1 VVHLNTDNTMTTPI
15 PLGVHLG
22 VPDADYFADPAI
34 SRSDC
39 KAVDAYSLAHWRADQ
54 ERQAAGERNDSPA
67 LIIGS
72 AAHVQ
77 LLEPQTWEDRY
88 AVVAA
93 VEKLEAVAIPP
104 IEKEDTPDVPAVE
117 KLELP
122 DPEQRDDKLWYVTC
136 EPGEG
141 YKTKTAAKKAQRPWA
156 WGGVSYS
163 SRKDA
168 ADARKAVAD
177 RVKPYKWKGQRYA
190 KRADAVADRDAF
202 KDTIKP
208 YAWDKDRFLTR
219 TDAEFARDSYARG
232 RIQLDPGSFVLA
244 RDMANATR
252 SHALVG
258 RCFDPDVG
266 HAEVTVVAVVDG
278 VRCRVR
284 LDWLING
291 ANAAQLELDPAVYGD
306 TAADLCID
314 YKTSKDARPRGAT
327 RSIVDYGY
335 AMQVAMYCD
344 VYEAATGRRL
354 EWLFVFVEKR
364 KPYGVRVYKID
375 EAFKAWGRAGY
386 RKALAK
392 IRAAQES
399 GRYPGYPQTVEVL
412 TLPNYLRSDRD
423 KAAAELHGAIDK
435 WRKISARRKA

>member
-1 VVHLNTDNTMTTPI
+1 MVHLNTDNTMTTPI

-266 HAEVTVVAVVDG
+266 HAEVTVGAGVDG

-291 ANAAQLELDPAVYGD
+291 ANSAQLELDPAVYGD
-306 TAADLCID
+306 TSAYHATALPRRQTRPQQERCRRQHNLPGLDFLVHDHTPSIEVSAAQTLLARTTRVPLLILRRSLILLCILLGSR
-314 YKTSKDARPRGAT
+314 YKTT
-327 RSIVDYGY
+327 
-335 AMQVAMYCD
+335 QV
-344 VYEAATGRRL
+344 
-354 EWLFVFVEKR
+354 
-364 KPYGVRVYKID
+364 
-375 EAFKAWGRAGY
+375 Y
-386 RKALAK
+386 RCYIKK
-392 IRAAQES
+392 SQM
-399 GRYPGYPQTVEVL
+399 
-412 TLPNYLRSDRD
+412 
-423 KAAAELHGAIDK
+423 
-435 WRKISARRKA
+435 